1 MTLLL
6 LIWKQSRAEILRFLR
21 FATIA
26 AFSLTYCYYLINN
39 SSSNTLASDQKIY
52 IVIQFLLTLFIYCFS
67 QLKALE
73 LSGPIVENTVHAIR
87 SKLIAGLQKMEL
99 QDAESIGT
107 ARIISVL
114 SSDTQTISQ
123 VASPLAFSVQ
133 SLIMTI
139 FAVMYLG
146 FISITGLI
154 LAVVISGFA
163 IWSFLSHSKAVE
175 KALTSAQNQASEM
188 QQQVMS
194 LVEGFKELKLSKE
207 KANDA
212 VTSATQ
218 SSAASIE
225 YKLVAHKAISQDFV
239 LSQLSIFSL
248 LGTMAF
254 VVPYFNPDTSDN
266 IKESIAAVMFL
277 VSPLFG
283 LIGNVPTITAA
294 NLSANNLVEFE
305 SLLKSMEVNETNID
319 ELNTTNAIMPT
330 GAVNGV
336 QNDLSF
342 TRLTMENVRFAYNAK
357 DGFSIGPLDFTINQG
372 DLVFVSGNNG
382 AGKTTILKI
391 LIGLYRPSS
400 GLVLLDSKPVWPENI
415 TQYRNLFAVVFSDF
429 YLFKKLY
436 GVNSLD
442 SAWAQT
448 WLERLQLSKKV
459 ELINGQFS
467 TTKLSTGQRKRLA
480 LFAALAEKKP
490 ILILDEWAAD
500 QDPGYRHFFYH
511 EILPYIRSENI
522 TVIAITH
529 DDSYYDLADRRLHLK
544 DGVLAQV
551 YKK

>member
-6 LIWKQSRAEILRFLR
+6 IIWKQSRAEILKFLR

-39 SSSNTLASDQKIY
+39 STSESISSDQIY
-52 IVIQFLLTLFIYCFS
+52 VVIQFLIALFIYCFS
-67 QLKALE
+67 QLKALQ
-73 LSGPIVENTVHAIR
+73 LSGPIVENAVHAMR
-87 SKLIAGLQKMEL
+87 SKLILSLQKMEL
-99 QDAESIGT
+99 KDAESIGT
-107 ARIISVL
+107 ERIISAL
-114 SSDTQTISQ
+114 STDTQAISQ

-133 SLIMTI
+133 SLIMTF
-139 FAVMYLG
+139 FAVIYLG
-146 FISITGLI
+146 YISITGLVM
-154 LAVVISGFA
+154 AVMISGFA
-163 IWSFLSHSKAVE
+163 IWSFLSHSKSVE
-175 KALTSAQNQASEM
+175 KALTSAQIQASEM
-188 QQQVMS
+188 QQQVIS

-207 KANDA
+207 KAQDA
-212 VTSATQ
+212 VNGATQ
-218 SSAASIE
+218 SSAAAIE

-239 LSQLSIFSL
+239 LSQLSVFSL

-254 VVPYFNPDTSDN
+254 VVPFLNPDTPDN

-283 LIGNVPTITAA
+283 LVGNVPTVMAA
-294 NLSANNLVEFE
+294 NFSANNLVEFE
-305 SLLKSMEVNETNID
+305 TMLKSMELKESSSDVPNSINETTSLS
-319 ELNTTNAIMPT
+319 EHGNTKNE
-330 GAVNGV
+330 
-336 QNDLSF
+336 LSF
-342 TRLTMENVRFAYNAK
+342 TKLTMENVRFTYNVN

-372 DLVFVSGNNG
+372 DLVFISGNNG

-391 LIGLYRPSS
+391 LTGLYRPSS
-400 GLVLLDSKPVWPENI
+400 GLVLIGSKPVWPENVSN
-415 TQYRNLFAVVFSDF
+415 YRNLFAVVFSDF

-436 GVNSLD
+436 GVNTLD
-442 SAWAQT
+442 SDWVHT

-459 ELINGQFS
+459 KIINGQFS
-467 TTKLSTGQRKRLA
+467 TNKLSTGQRKRLA

-500 QDPGYRHFFYH
+500 QDPGYRHFFYN
-511 EILPYIRSENI
+511 EILPFIRAENI

-529 DDSYYDLADRRLHLK
+529 DDNYYNLADRRLHLE